1 MAYLLDTDIC
11 IFFLRGK
18 YDIDKKIEE
27 VGKDNCFVSE
37 ITLAE
42 LKYGAANSDDPEKHR
57 KLVQDFEQE
66 FQILPIFSVLDLY
79 AEEKVRLRKMGKPI
93 DDFDL
98 LIGIT
103 SVYNALT
110 IVTNNEAHLGR
121 IQNIKIENWVK
132 DSKKAGL

>member
-1 MAYLLDTDIC
+1 MAYLLDSDIC

-18 YDIDKKIEE
+18 YNIDKKIEE

-37 ITLAE
+37 ITIAE
-42 LKYGAANSDDPEKHR
+42 LKFGAANSDDPEKHR
-57 KLVQDFEQE
+57 ALVQEFEKE

-79 AEEKVRLRKMGKPI
+79 AEEKVRLRKMGQPI

-98 LIGIT
+98 LIGVT
-103 SVYNALT
+103 SVYNTLT
-110 IVTNNEAHLGR
+110 MVTNNEAHIGK

-132 DSKKAGL
+132 GFKR